1 MRNARLNE
9 LQVGIRIGGR
19 KVNSLRHADNTALM
33 AESDE
38 KLRSL
43 LMKVTEESERA
54 GLKLNIVISGNHG
67 ISPHYFLAN
76 RGGKGEDSDRFPLL
90 GR

>member
-33 AESDE
+33 AETEE

-43 LMKVTEESERA
+43 LMKEKEESERA
-54 GLKLNIVISGNHG
+54 GLKLNIEISGNHG
-67 ISPHYFLAN
+67 IWPHYFVAS